1 MYNLEKDMKKF
12 YYNEVV
18 LPKSEINNLREKK
31 KINIDRLKDGL
42 KEYNEENGTDY
53 KIAET
58 IEQGSVAMSTVNQ
71 NDKKD
76 YDIDIAIV
84 FDSSNIGDIGSIA
97 IKNIIVNA
105 LKRKCTNFKSE
116 PEAKT
121 NCVRIEYVDNYHID
135 FAVYKRTKNLYD
147 DSYSYEHAGSEWRA
161 RDPRAINNWFKEEIS
176 KNGEK
181 LRQAIRLCKTFYN

>member
-135 FAVYKRTKNLYD
+135 FAV
-147 DSYSYEHAGSEWRA
+147 
-161 RDPRAINNWFKEEIS
+161 
-176 KNGEK
+176 
-181 LRQAIRLCKTFYN
+181 

>member
-42 KEYNEENGTDY
+42 KEYNEENETDY

-58 IEQGSVAMSTVNQ
+58 IEQGSVAMSTVIQ
-71 NDKKD
+71 NDKND

-84 FDSSNIGDIGSIA
+84 FDSSNIGDMGSIA

-105 LKRKCTNFKSE
+105 LKRKCTNFK
-116 PEAKT
+116 
-121 NCVRIEYVDNYHID
+121 
-135 FAVYKRTKNLYD
+135 RTLD
-147 DSYSYEHAGSEWRA
+147 
-161 RDPRAINNWFKEEIS
+161 
-176 KNGEK
+176 
-181 LRQAIRLCKTFYN
+181 